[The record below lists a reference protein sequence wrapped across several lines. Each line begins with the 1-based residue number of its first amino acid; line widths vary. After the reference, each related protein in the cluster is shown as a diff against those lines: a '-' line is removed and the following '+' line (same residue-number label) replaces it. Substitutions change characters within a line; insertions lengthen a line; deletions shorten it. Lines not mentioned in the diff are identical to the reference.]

1 MKKKLLS
8 FLVAIC
14 LVIPCL
20 CLVGCND
27 TKSSKV
33 MQLKVNPEIEF
44 VLDKDNKVVTV
55 NALNEDCYAILT
67 ASWGEGEEAKT
78 ISAKLVGMD
87 ADEAAELF
95 IKVCDQEHFIQVNAT
110 SNVEIS
116 ISGDR
121 VNNLY
126 KEVKTAI
133 ENIEFETKNIVLECE
148 KLAKITK
155 DELVETA
162 KQCYKELS
170 DEYLNGLTEEE
181 LIAKIK
187 ESREETK
194 DFVNTQVKE
203 FYYQMRDK
211 YILLAKLEAANINS
225 ALTTKLEGVKTQIN
239 KIASAYTEQLWG
251 MSSTYKQEL
260 KDYIVAKK
268 AWLEENVEGAKEDT
282 LNSLKT
288 AVDQATTAVN
298 DALDKAQTAINT
310 ALNTILAQIDTIL
323 ETASN
328 MLDSILSQIPGYT
341 EMLNNKINDKMTE
354 LKASFSNSGS
364 GGYGMYN
371 VNNWITG

>member
-44 VLDKDNKVVTV
+44 VLDKDNKVVSV

-67 ASWGEGEEAKT
+67 ATWAEDEDATT
-78 ISAKLVGMD
+78 ISAKLVGMQ

-95 IKVCDQEHFIQVNAT
+95 IKVCDQEQFIQVNAT
-110 SNVEIS
+110 TNVEIS

-126 KEVKTAI
+126 NEVKSAI
-133 ENIEFETKNIVLECE
+133 ENVEFEAKNIVLECE

-155 DELVETA
+155 DELVATA
-162 KQCYKELS
+162 KECYKELS

-194 DFVNTQVKE
+194 DFVNTQMKE
-203 FYYQMRDK
+203 FYYQMRDQ
-211 YILLAKLEAANINS
+211 YVLLAKLEAIDVVGAFKTLTENLSNHINGMIGKFKEQYLSTDS
-225 ALTTKLEGVKTQIN
+225 AFYKNMQAYIQSKKEWLAQNVGEATSETLDELT
-239 KIASAYTEQLWG
+239 SA
-251 MSSTYKQEL
+251 
-260 KDYIVAKK
+260 
-268 AWLEENVEGAKEDT
+268 VEAAQ
-282 LNSLKT
+282 T
-288 AVDQATTAVN
+288 AVDNAFSA
-298 DALDKAQTAINT
+298 AQTAINGLIENFSDTLSSIET
-310 ALNTILAQIDTIL
+310 AINSAISSMPNFTASFEAKFEDKMKELDAKFTDDSEDGLAQ
-323 ETASN
+323 
-328 MLDSILSQIPGYT
+328 
-341 EMLNNKINDKMTE
+341 
-354 LKASFSNSGS
+354 
-364 GGYGMYN
+364 YN
-371 VNNWITG
+371 VSYWSQTA

>member
-33 MQLKVNPEIEF
+33 MTLKVNPEVEF

-67 ASWGEGEEAKT
+67 ATWAEDEEAKAL
-78 ISAKLVGMD
+78 SVKLVGMQ

-121 VNNLY
+121 VKNLY
-126 KEVKTAI
+126 NEVKSAI

-155 DELVETA
+155 DELVATA

-194 DFVNTQVKE
+194 NFVNTQVKE

-211 YILLAKLEAANINS
+211 YILLAKLEAAG
-225 ALTTKLEGVKTQIN
+225 LTTKIENVQAQVN
-239 KIASAYTEQLWG
+239 EIASKYIEQLLG
-251 MSSTYKQEL
+251 KASTYKQKMQE
-260 KDYIVAKK
+260 YITEKK
-268 AWLEENVEGAKEDT
+268 EWLEANVAGATESA

-288 AVDQATTAVN
+288 AVDEATTAVEN
-298 DALDKAQTAINT
+298 ALATAQTAINT
-310 ALNTILAQIDTIL
+310 ALDGILGQINTILDTGL
-323 ETASN
+323 N
-328 MLDSILSQIPGYT
+328 MLDSVLSAIPGYAET
-341 EMLNNKINDKMTE
+341 LESKIDAKMTE
-354 LKASFSNSGS
+354 LQNSFNSCGS
-364 GGYGMYN
+364 GDYGNYN
-371 VNNWITG
+371 VNNWISISE